1 MILAGDVGGTKT
13 VLGLFEEEGNGL
25 RCVRRSTLVNAE
37 HATFDAVVEAF
48 LASDARLPLGS
59 VCLGVA
65 GAVIDGR
72 VHTTNLGWDL
82 SESELAERL
91 QVSQVRLLN
100 DLEAA
105 AYGVLFL
112 DASELCSLNPHSAP
126 DRPGNAAVIAAGTG
140 LGEAILFWD
149 RTHYHPIASEGGHTD
164 FGPRNDEEIALL
176 RYLRAKL
183 GGHVSYERILCG
195 AGLYDVYSFLRDSGF
210 ATESEAL
217 REQLGVGDPSVTIST
232 LGLAGKEPLCT
243 KALAMFSEIY
253 GAEAGNLALKCL
265 ALGGVY
271 ITGGIAPKI
280 LPALQDGS
288 FLRGFFDKGRFRPL
302 LEALP
307 VRVAINSDAPL
318 IGAAYYGRRLLL

>member
-1 MILAGDVGGTKT
+1 MILAGDIGGTKT
-13 VLGLFEEEGNGL
+13 VLGLFEEQDSNL
-25 RCVRRSTLVNAE
+25 HCVRRSTLLNAE
-37 HATFDAVVEAF
+37 HPTFDVLLEAF
-48 LASDARLPLGS
+48 LASGGGSRLGAA
-59 VCLGVA
+59 CLGVA

-82 SESELAERL
+82 TEVGLAEHL
-91 QVSQVRLLN
+91 QVERVRLLN

-112 DASELCSLNPHSAP
+112 GESELCALNPHSAP
-126 DRPGNAAVIAAGTG
+126 PRPGNAAVIAAGTG

-149 RTHYHPIASEGGHTD
+149 RTHYHPIASEGGHSD

-176 RYLRAKL
+176 RYLRAKF

-195 AGLYDVYSFLRDSGF
+195 AGLHDVYCFLRDTGF
-210 ATESEAL
+210 AKESDAL
-217 REQLGVGDPSVTIST
+217 REKLSVGDASATIST
-232 LGLAGKEPLCT
+232 LALAGGEPLCV

-271 ITGGIAPKI
+271 VTGGIAPKI

-302 LEALP
+302 LETLP
-307 VRVAINSDAPL
+307 VRVATNPDAPL
-318 IGAAYYGRRLLL
+318 IGAAHYARRLVL